1 MNNESKNDIFWLEKP
16 KILIDNYLN
25 FIPNKYM
32 SENQKYNSIT
42 LFCIYLIILILIF
55 KGKTIIIYIPIAI
68 IIICICMYYIKDNN
82 LNYINETDEHFTE
95 AVRNELTYNKGNFDN
110 LNLNNNITEDPNII
124 YNKLSS
130 DSENVE
136 IGYYDSDDRLR
147 FDRTTNQLH
156 QNNMPDY
163 DNANYECKKP
173 TPDNPFMNIQYH
185 DYDNAEK
192 VVACNSDD
200 EDINNEVIKS
210 FNEKILM
217 NSDDAFERTNGQRQ
231 FYTCPNTKIP
241 NDQVE
246 FAKWLYK
253 APQTCKENQEQ
264 CLRYED
270 LRFKR
275 LV

>member
-1 MNNESKNDIFWLEKP
+1 MSNEEIFWLENP

-25 FIPNKYM
+25 FMPNKTM
-32 SENQKYNSIT
+32 SEIQIYNSIT
-42 LFCIYLIILILIF
+42 LFCIYLIILLLVF
-55 KGKTIIIYIPIAI
+55 RGKTTIIYFPVSVI
-68 IIICICMYYIKDNN
+68 IVCVGMYYIKNKELNN
-82 LNYINETDEHFTE
+82 SAEHFTE
-95 AVRNELTYNKGNFDN
+95 AIRQPNNELTYNSGSFDN
-110 LNLNNNITEDPNII
+110 MSVDNKTIEDSNII
-124 YNKLSS
+124 S
-130 DSENVE
+130 DEVE
-136 IGYYDSDDRLR
+136 TGYYDSDDRLR

-156 QNNMPDY
+156 QDNLPDY
-163 DNANYECKKP
+163 ENLNYECKKP

-200 EDINNEVIKS
+200 EDINNEIVKS
-210 FNEKILM
+210 YNAKILM
-217 NSDDAFERTNGQRQ
+217 NYEDAFERMNGQRQ

-241 NDQVE
+241 NDQTN

-275 LV
+275 